1 MRLTKALAVAGA
13 VALVA
18 GFSTDAQRQQ
28 EQPSI
33 TFGRAR
39 VSLGMT
45 AEQVTARLAEAARH
59 LKFMSD
65 KQTALV
71 YRDGVSDDIDGQVT
85 FAGGRV
91 IYAAYQ
97 MPNVRDA
104 DELVQEIAG
113 AVESMDT
120 KTCTLLNYSAHG
132 TGGGFSET
140 SVQCGSQRFNV
151 RATQVLGNRVRKTNV
166 EIEMGQTVA
175 SGDGKD
181 E

>member
-1 MRLTKALAVAGA
+1 MRLKRALAVAGA
-13 VALVA
+13 VALVV
-18 GFSTDAQRQQ
+18 GLKTDAQRKQ

-33 TFGRAR
+33 TFGNAR
-39 VSLGMT
+39 ISLGMT
-45 AEQVTARLAEAARH
+45 VEQVTSHLTDAARH
-59 LKFMSD
+59 IRFMSD

-71 YRDGVSDDIDGQVT
+71 YRHGVSDDIDGQVT

-97 MPNVRDA
+97 MPNVHDP
-104 DELVQEIAG
+104 DELVQEIAS

-151 RATQVLGNRVRKTNV
+151 RTTQVLGSRVRNTNV
-166 EIEMGQTVA
+166 EIEIGQTIPT
-175 SGDGKD
+175 GD
-181 E
+181 